1 MGLIEQYFIEPIYDP
16 AGAYNLVNTTVYA
29 IIAIVALFG
38 IYKLIQKLNIHI
50 DNKFFYAIFPFII
63 LGSSLRVFVD
73 SEIYKISFWTVSPG
87 IYILTAAIFLSAFLL
102 SFLIEK
108 YTKIEYWKS
117 SIAIGAGILILHF
130 SLVASRLE
138 LTNLVYGAAML
149 GLAAGIS
156 FLLYFVFKLTKFTS
170 GIKNFLPFQAHMLD
184 AATTF
189 IAVDFLGAIEKHPI
203 PALSSAFLGTAAIM
217 FPLKLLVLIPLVYYL
232 NKEFEDKNLVN
243 YFIIAVAVLGFA
255 EGIRNLLTVIIT

>member
-1 MGLIEQYFIEPIYDP
+1 MGFIGQYFIEPIYDP
-16 AGAYNLVNTTVYA
+16 AGAYNLVNTAVYA
-29 IIAIVALFG
+29 VIAIIALFG

-87 IYILTAAIFLSAFLL
+87 IYILTAAIFLGVFLL
-102 SFLIEK
+102 SIGIERLA
-108 YTKIEYWKS
+108 KIEYWKS
-117 SIAIGAGILILHF
+117 SIAIGVGILILHF
-130 SLVASRLE
+130 SLVASRLQ
-138 LTNLVYGAAML
+138 LTNQIYGAAMI
-149 GLAAGIS
+149 GLAIGAS
-156 FLLYFVFKLTKFTS
+156 LLVYLGFRLTKFTS
-170 GIKNFLPFQAHMLD
+170 GQKNFLPFPAHMLD

-203 PALSSAFLGTAAIM
+203 PALSTSFLGTAAIM

-243 YFIIAVAVLGFA
+243 YFIIAVTVLGFA
-255 EGIRNLLTVIIT
+255 EGIRNLLTVIIV